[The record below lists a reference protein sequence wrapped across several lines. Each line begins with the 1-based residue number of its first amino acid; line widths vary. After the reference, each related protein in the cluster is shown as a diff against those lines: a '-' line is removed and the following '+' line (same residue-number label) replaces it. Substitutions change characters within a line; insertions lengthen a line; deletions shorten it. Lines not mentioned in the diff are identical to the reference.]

1 MPMPIHM
8 IVEGSVQGN
17 IEGDC
22 KMAGREGTI
31 EVVELDHSIHIPTN
45 EQDGAPVGKRIH
57 HPMAITTV
65 MGKAS
70 PLLAMALCTGEPCTV
85 TLKWYRQS
93 GAAEEHYYTTTLED
107 AVLVEHRTFIPNV
120 FDRDTKEYQHMEKA
134 CFSYRKIIWT
144 HETEGKQSE
153 DDWLAPVS

>member
-1 MPMPIHM
+1 MV
-8 IVEGSVQGN
+8 VEGSVQGN

-22 KMAGREGTI
+22 KMSGREGTI

-120 FDRDTKEYQHMEKA
+120 FDRETKEYQHMEKA